1 MATPVPGRESDAPPR
16 CEMSGGSFQEDRL
29 AVGRRATLQRRRL
42 TARAG
47 RAAKVRLCAP
57 GAGVQGAAHLRL
69 PLPHGEPRS
78 SREKQQE
85 NPYQGT
91 TYECL
96 TTAPRSAQVTKNEKT
111 EALSQ
116 PRGA

>member
-1 MATPVPGRESDAPPR
+1 MATPAPGRESDAPPR

-42 TARAG
+42 MARAG
-47 RAAKVRLCAP
+47 RA